1 MNTTHEYVIFKLERE
16 FYGIGIH
23 HVENIEKII
32 PITRVPYTKDYI
44 KGVVN
49 LRGNIIPIVDLRK
62 RFFLEEKEFTDE
74 SRIIIINLGEIKIG
88 MIVDASS
95 EVLQMDS
102 AFIEDAPVI
111 RGTNEQ
117 DYIKQVGKHDGR
129 IIMLIDL
136 LKVLGFEE
144 SDLEH

>member
-62 RFFLEEKEFTDE
+62 RFFLEEKEFTD
-74 SRIIIINLGEIKIG
+74 
-88 MIVDASS
+88 DP
-95 EVLQMDS
+95 
-102 AFIEDAPVI
+102 F
-111 RGTNEQ
+111 
-117 DYIKQVGKHDGR
+117 
-129 IIMLIDL
+129 
-136 LKVLGFEE
+136 
-144 SDLEH
+144 